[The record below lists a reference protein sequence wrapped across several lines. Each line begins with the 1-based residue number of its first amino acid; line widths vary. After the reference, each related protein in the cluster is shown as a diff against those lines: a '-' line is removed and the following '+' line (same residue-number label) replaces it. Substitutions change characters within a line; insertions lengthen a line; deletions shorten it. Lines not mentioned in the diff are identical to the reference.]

1 MPTPDPNIKM
11 PSIGFLVVKVL
22 GRKRLH
28 QKFELEKK
36 CLTLSRL
43 VIDFDATRKN
53 LSLYKE
59 TLIAILIS
67 LEEVLTPSS

>member
-1 MPTPDPNIKM
+1 MENIFVKFLGG
-11 PSIGFLVVKVL
+11 IG
-22 GRKRLH
+22 LH